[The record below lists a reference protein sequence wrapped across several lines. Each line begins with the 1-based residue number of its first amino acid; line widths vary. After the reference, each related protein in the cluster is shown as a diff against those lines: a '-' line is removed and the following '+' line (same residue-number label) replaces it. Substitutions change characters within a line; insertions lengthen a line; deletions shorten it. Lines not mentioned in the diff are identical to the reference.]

1 MSHKVDAYTIY
12 DIAKWQVELE
22 ENIDQQSSKTGGI
35 QLPTLQRGFVWQPH
49 QMEALWDSIL
59 RGYPVGSLLMS
70 KDINNTK
77 YLLDGQQR
85 CTTIAL
91 GFQNPLKSIS
101 SNVLNIKKENI
112 PSVWIDLKPLR
123 DNQNGLRF
131 AVRVLTRS
139 HPWGYRLSDHT
150 KRLSMSDQR
159 NALEY
164 FRKKSGEQSLGF
176 SQLDMRLRSPWDCYY
191 PVPLALILETDKS
204 DLKSTLERT
213 LINVET
219 KHGIC
224 DYNKIEED
232 WLDALYKGIDSAK
245 SLLLPE
251 IVVDKSSMEE
261 GDVNTNNE
269 TGEDA
274 VLFLRLNSSGTRIS
288 GQELI
293 YSLIKA
299 SLPEAKD
306 LVEEIG
312 LNFLSPTT
320 VVNLFVRF
328 IKMKRRDFQ
337 SFERNIGLQDF
348 RKLLVEDGFKED
360 LKTFIL
366 SKDAKTLM
374 DKAVAIINSHPSH
387 LPPIFYKEVL
397 SKNTDLLLVLLVF
410 VFKNEIL
417 DANNKKSVRST
428 FLHSTLFSGSKE
440 KNKIIPKFYT
450 LLTESNWQD
459 WSELW
464 NKLCV
469 ENHTL
474 LPPLLDPKVFSEFLS
489 LVSKKYLEGRN
500 QNLFW
505 EDWLKNI
512 FRENDSFL
520 DTLPICLKSNV
531 YIDKQL
537 LKEQQIEKAVQYWR
551 SIFHFVF
558 WNKQLLILVQRDYLN
573 NQFGE
578 FMAFEGLEDTNKPWD
593 WDHIYPNS
601 WVHNK
606 KDISILVRWLLNS
619 NGNFRALSFNENRS
633 QSNNQSPEMR
643 FRDNVQAQ
651 NNSFVCKNDLAH
663 WLELTNSDSR
673 LKEEDSKVNDFVN
686 AVLIRIDNIYK
697 DSYEVI
703 FEKSELYYIYY

>member
-22 ENIDQQSSKTGGI
+22 ENTDKEEVNTGGI

-70 KDINNTK
+70 QDIHKTK

-91 GFQNPLKSIS
+91 GFQNPLRTLKSGLL
-101 SNVLNIKKENI
+101 NVKKENI
-112 PSVWIDLKPLR
+112 PSIWIDLKPLQE
-123 DNQNGLRF
+123 NQNGLRF

-139 HPWGYRLSDHT
+139 HPWGYRLNDHT
-150 KRLSMSDQR
+150 KRLSMADQR

-176 SQLDMRLRSPWDCYY
+176 SQLDMGLRSPWDCYY

-204 DLKSTLERT
+204 DLKSTLEHT

-299 SLPEAKD
+299 SLPEAKE

-312 LNFLSPTT
+312 LNFISPTT
-320 VVNLFVRF
+320 VINLFVRF
-328 IKMKRRDFQ
+328 TKMKRRDFQ
-337 SFERNIGLQDF
+337 SFERVISLQDF

-366 SKDAKTLM
+366 SKEAKSLM
-374 DKAVAIINSHPSH
+374 DKAVVIINDHPSQ
-387 LPPIFYKEVL
+387 LPSIFSKEVL
-397 SKNTDLLLVLLVF
+397 SKNTDLLLALLVF
-410 VFKNEIL
+410 VFKNKEL
-417 DANNKKSVRST
+417 NAKNKKEIRSA
-428 FLHSTLFSGSKE
+428 FLHSTLYSGSKE
-440 KNKIIPKFYT
+440 KRKITPKFYNR
-450 LLTESNWQD
+450 LVDNNWQD
-459 WSELW
+459 WSNVWSTVSLQKHNE
-464 NKLCV
+464 
-469 ENHTL
+469 
-474 LPPLLDPKVFSEFLS
+474 LPPLLDPFVFSDFLNE
-489 LVSKKYLEGRN
+489 VRKKYLEDRN
-500 QNLFW
+500 QHLFW
-505 EDWLKNI
+505 FDWLKEI
-512 FRENDSFL
+512 FRENESYL
-520 DTLPICLKSNV
+520 NLLPIRYKISEEA
-531 YIDKQL
+531 DEQL
-537 LKEQQIEKAVQYWR
+537 ATEQKIEQAVHYWR
-551 SIFHFVF
+551 SLCHFVF
-558 WNKQLLILVQRDYLN
+558 WNKQFLTVVQREYFN
-573 NQFGE
+573 NEFDE
-578 FMAFEGLEDTNKPWD
+578 FMAFEGIEDTNKPWD

-601 WVHNK
+601 WIYRK
-606 KDISILVRWLLNS
+606 TKISVLVKWLINS

-643 FRDNVQAQ
+643 FRDNTQAQ
-651 NNSFVCKNDLAH
+651 KDSFICDNDMTYWMA
-663 WLELTNSDSR
+663 LTNADSR
-673 LKEEDSKVNDFVN
+673 LKEGEPKVNDFVN
-686 AVLIRIDNIYK
+686 AVLTRIDNIYK
-697 DSYEVI
+697 DTYQVI
-703 FEKSELYYIYY
+703 FELQNN